1 MTSFSTLI
9 RGILENSEK
18 FYMHLDDEL
27 DMLKLYVD
35 LENLRFG
42 NSIKYTVELNLLSEE
57 SIPVGDKQKFCEM
70 TYHLYRDVL
79 DKGGDRVV
87 DLLRYFFSP

>member
-1 MTSFSTLI
+1 MEPI
-9 RGILENSEK
+9 YEG
-18 FYMHLDDEL
+18 
-27 DMLKLYVD
+27 LY
-35 LENLRFG
+35 EIHG
-42 NSIKYTVELNLLSEE
+42 ESLNLLAEQ
-57 SIPVGDKQKFCEM
+57 IIQVGDKQKFCEI